1 MYLGESLN
9 KLPIRNEPLA
19 LIHGSRERRRLTDK
33 SFAAPDEQYPV
44 GAKRP
49 RAYAAILQD
58 EKNFNKE
65 DINAVME

>member
-1 MYLGESLN
+1 MYLGEFLN

-19 LIHGSRERRRLTDK
+19 LIHGSRAKTTSGPT

-58 EKNFNKE
+58 EKIFNDDE
-65 DINAVME
+65 MDPIME